1 MARLRTPSPAM
12 VVACLALILSL
23 GGNAW
28 AVTQGGQNGGPRRHK
43 IRKGE
48 IAKGAVT
55 GAALAKGAVTA
66 QSIRKGAVGAGA
78 IAPGAIGASQLA
90 PDAVTATAVAPSS
103 IYAYALG
110 PTTTAQA
117 PIKDLDE
124 GADLST
130 WTNSSTATAT
140 CPANDRVL
148 SGSTTILNPGN
159 RRVAPLVSVPVI
171 NGSQGWEG
179 SITSDSGGL
188 AEGAVIAVCL
198 QAGP

>member
-1 MARLRTPSPAM
+1 M

-28 AVTQGGQNGGPRRHK
+28 AVTQGHGGGGRHHK

-55 GAALAKGAVTA
+55 AAALAKGSVTA
-66 QSIRKGAVGAGA
+66 RSIKKGAVGAAAVASGT
-78 IAPGAIGASQLA
+78 IGASQLA
-90 PDAVTATAVAPSS
+90 PDAVTATAIAPSS

-110 PTTTAQA
+110 PTTTVQT

-124 GADLST
+124 TADLST
-130 WTNSSTATAT
+130 WTNSNTATAT
-140 CPANDRVL
+140 CPANDRLL

-159 RRVAPLVSVPVI
+159 RRVAPLTSLPII

-188 AEGAVIAVCL
+188 AEGAAVAVCL